1 MVNVGREVTEILGL
15 FSEIAQTDIVSTGL
29 LIVGSLL
36 LGITLLVFGVLS
48 VGAVLNEFKYRVF
61 A

>member
-15 FSEIAQTDIVSTGL
+15 FGQIAQTDIVATGL
-29 LIVGSLL
+29 LVVGSVL
-36 LGITLLVFGVLS
+36 LGITLLVVGVLS
-48 VGAVLNEFKYRVF
+48 IGAVLHEFKYRLV